1 MLSGPDSGSLLIA
14 KGKAFLTCSEIVI
27 SANRDLEQLRTE
39 MLGLE
44 RKQNSFD
51 EWKFKVSSERA
62 AEAERMRSIDKELTS
77 LNSDI
82 KEMNGNVRKILFI
95 VAGVVIT
102 AVVRWVLDGNLGGI

>member
-1 MLSGPDSGSLLIA
+1 MEPEYA
-14 KGKAFLTCSEIVI
+14 Y
-27 SANRDLEQLRTE
+27 NRDLEQLRTE
-39 MLGLE
+39 MLTLE
-44 RKQNSFD
+44 RRQESFD
-51 EWKFKVSSERA
+51 AWKYTVSTERA
-62 AEAERMRSIDKELTS
+62 AEAERMKSIDKELAE